1 MLKPF
6 SNIFPWKFQHN
17 VFMFHF
23 SIFLTS
29 LALTKIISP
38 DFSVE
43 GNWMS
48 KCQSCRQD
56 SLQYTDFELSTI
68 ADRALSWGNMM
79 YGNCCIF
86 PESFFQG
93 NTVWACAKQRATE
106 QRWIEFLRLGPS
118 LLHGPLN
125 PLNQSRGRHSPRW
138 ECPQGTPHLSTA
150 APTTQISSV
159 LPLIISIRKKC

>member
-1 MLKPF
+1 MKPF

-23 SIFLTS
+23 ISIFPTS
-29 LALTKIISP
+29 PTLTKVISP
-38 DFSVE
+38 DFSAE

-56 SLQYTDFELSTI
+56 SQQYTDFQHSII
-68 ADRALSWGNMM
+68 ADRALNWGNMM

-93 NTVWACAKQRATE
+93 NSIWACGKWGVTE
-106 QRWIEFLRLGPS
+106 QRWIYFLKLGPL

-125 PLNQSRGRHSPRW
+125 QSCGRHSSRW
-138 ECPQGTPHLSTA
+138 ECPQGTPHLSTE
-150 APTTQISSV
+150 APTIQISSV
-159 LPLIISIRKKC
+159 LSLIGSQTRGNVRV